1 MKLKDKIQM
10 TWSKILKPHI
20 LKELHLRVEFRPYI
34 SESRNVLWGVFCNT
48 PRTAGLSWRYFADA
62 STLSLLY
69 VVKGPIN
76 TRSPLSRVGSFSIV

>member
-20 LKELHLRVEFRPYI
+20 LKELHLRVEFRSYI

-48 PRTAGLSWRYFADA
+48 PQTAGLS
-62 STLSLLY
+62 
-69 VVKGPIN
+69 
-76 TRSPLSRVGSFSIV
+76 